1 MARGSI
7 DRIGAIWKSNINEL
21 LDRMEDPEKMVRQFV
36 RDMEEEVDKAVRAA
50 AGAMANQR
58 RVEREYEESQA
69 RVREWRQRAERA
81 VEKGDEEGAR
91 RALERKAFCARAAEV
106 AGAAAEES
114 RQAAAQLH
122 AQLDELRAGLREA
135 RSRQGALIGRYQAAR
150 KQPQAGAEGLAG
162 TVRLEER
169 IAAHKREFERM
180 VEQVETAEAE
190 AELQRQ
196 LAAEPRIQEPGAEER
211 VEDELA
217 ELKTRVSEKK

>member
-1 MARGSI
+1 
-7 DRIGAIWKSNINEL
+7 
-21 LDRMEDPEKMVRQFV
+21 MVRQFV

-81 VEKGDEEGAR
+81 VEEGDEEGAR

-150 KQPQAGAEGLAG
+150 KQPRAGAEGLAG

-196 LAAEPRIQEPGAEER
+196 LAAERRIQEPGAGER